1 MNELWRPACL
11 CTKACL
17 PVTRPRVSLFTTVG
31 RIIAA
36 AAVLLL
42 ALVRPSQSAKTARRM
57 LRAFGIRWS
66 VVGAPMGKG
75 VLLTGNHVSWLDIVL
90 MMAIAPGDPA
100 PENRAPGARVPAAC
114 VPAPR
119 VAGAPVPGG
128 GDGGGTAR
136 EYTGSEYQ
144 LRLVAKHEVGKWPV
158 IGRLARASGTI
169 FVDRSRPKSLPET
182 VAQATEALRNGQSVQ
197 VFPEGT
203 TTCGA
208 HPGRWRPAFL
218 QAAIDAGAP
227 VQRFTLL
234 FSTPAAAFV
243 DDETLFSSLWR
254 VVTARGLSITVLV
267 DEPSPATGSRRSLA
281 RTLRPIA
288 TATR

>member
-1 MNELWRPACL
+1 
-11 CTKACL
+11 
-17 PVTRPRVSLFTTVG
+17 
-31 RIIAA
+31 
-36 AAVLLL
+36 
-42 ALVRPSQSAKTARRM
+42 
-57 LRAFGIRWS
+57 
-66 VVGAPMGKG
+66 
-75 VLLTGNHVSWLDIVL
+75 
-90 MMAIAPGDPA
+90 
-100 PENRAPGARVPAAC
+100 
-114 VPAPR
+114 
-119 VAGAPVPGG
+119 
-128 GDGGGTAR
+128 
-136 EYTGSEYQ
+136 

-208 HPGRWRPAFL
+208 HPARWRPAFL